1 MDPAHISSEAILRF
15 LNLLPMSGDVIA
27 WRRGFRGALR
37 SFLRDVDLVMVD
49 VNYYCELGASYQ
61 PQAPAAWPSGSL
73 QGAGPAAA
81 NGDAGPDDPAGRMLQ
96 SSNLRL
102 MNYHPPHIFTYV
114 LGDNS
119 YLGTIVLLRRRLH
132 EDTSAATLKTM
143 EDLRSFMTFLL
154 SDVVARHNLAR
165 PIDRAFD
172 NALEQIA
179 RELGL
184 NEQDREVL
192 AVHLCGYPV
201 QTIATQ
207 MHIAAGTV
215 RKVIDSIHSR
225 AGVDSFAE
233 LFSKYFTSHLL
244 DRDDVRRVSSAGGMP
259 A

>member
-15 LNLLPMSGDVIA
+15 LNLLPISGDVIA

-49 VNYYCELGASYQ
+49 VNYFCELGASYE
-61 PQAPAAWPSGSL
+61 PRPSGAWPSG
-73 QGAGPAAA
+73 GMPEAVPAAE
-81 NGDAGPDDPAGRMLQ
+81 GDARPDDPAARMLH

-102 MNYHPPHIFTYV
+102 INYHPPHIFTYAI
-114 LGDNS
+114 GDNA

-132 EDTSAATLKTM
+132 DDISEATLKTM

-165 PIDRAFD
+165 PIDRAFE

-179 RELGL
+179 REFGL

-201 QTIATQ
+201 QTIATRMQ
-207 MHIAAGTV
+207 IAAGTV
-215 RKVIDSIHSR
+215 RNVIDSIHSR
-225 AGVDSFAE
+225 AGVDSYAE

-244 DRDDVRRVSSAGGMP
+244 DRDDVRRVSNAGGMP